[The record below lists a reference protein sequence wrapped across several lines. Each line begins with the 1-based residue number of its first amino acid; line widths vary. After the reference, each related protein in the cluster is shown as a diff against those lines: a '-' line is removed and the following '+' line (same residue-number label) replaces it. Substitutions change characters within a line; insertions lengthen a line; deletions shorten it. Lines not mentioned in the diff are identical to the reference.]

1 METLWQD
8 LKYAVR
14 MLAKKPAFTG
24 IAVLTLALGIGANT
38 AIFSVVNTVLL
49 RALPF
54 PHPDRLVM
62 LWEKDKDGS
71 SDNTSFATYVDWRNE
86 SHSLEHIAVISYWFP
101 TIIGQDHAEKLEG
114 LRVSTSFFSVLGVK
128 PALGRDFLTE
138 EDQRGNHHVVIL
150 SHGLWARKFGSDPG
164 IAGKPITMDGIVYVV
179 VGVMPA
185 GFESLFSSNRERPA
199 EIWAPL
205 AYNATLPWAC
215 RTCRHLR
222 AVARLDAGV
231 PLEQARAEMN
241 TLSHNLFLQYPHD
254 YSAEGVVITPLH
266 EQLVGDVRPAL
277 IALLGAVGFVLL
289 IACGNVA
296 NLLLGLAAQRRREVA
311 IRAALGGSR
320 ARLIRQLLTE
330 SVLLALLGGAA
341 GLLLAV
347 WGVDFLVSLAPSN
360 LPRLD
365 QIHLDGQVL
374 AYTLGLCLLTGVI
387 FGMAPALQIFRLD
400 PNESLKEGGRQ
411 MGASERRPL
420 RSALVVSGV
429 ALALMLLIGSG
440 LMLRSVSRLLAV
452 NPGFDTSHL
461 LTMEVD
467 FSGAS
472 YREDVPCAEGPC
484 LTVKN
489 FYQQALERIR
499 ALPGVDSAGVVSQ
512 LPLGGNFDR
521 YGMHIEGKL
530 SPNPE
535 DDPSADRYGISLGYL
550 HAMRI
555 PVLRGREFTAEDR
568 ADTTPV
574 VLISETFTRRVW
586 PNEDPLGK
594 RIQMGGFGPTGGPW
608 RSIAGVVGDVRHQG
622 LDAPSTMQI
631 YLPQSQWL
639 DSSTILAVR
648 AKGDPGSL
656 AGAVRN
662 AVWSVDK
669 NQPISNVATMD
680 RVIATSMA
688 QRRFAM
694 TLFSI
699 FAGLALVL
707 AAVGLYGVLAHS
719 VSTRTNEIGV
729 RIALGAQGSDILRLV
744 VNQGLFLTALGI
756 AIGLAGAAGLTRF
769 LQSQLFGVAP
779 TDPVT
784 FAAVPAL
791 LAAVA
796 LLACYVPA
804 RRATR
809 VDPMVALRYE

>member
-8 LKYAVR
+8 LRYAVR
-14 MLAKKPAFTG
+14 MLAKKPGFTA

-54 PHPDRLVM
+54 PHPERLVM
-62 LWEKDKDGS
+62 LWEKDKDGTTN
-71 SDNTSFATYVDWRNE
+71 NTSFATYVDWRNQ
-86 SHSLEHIAVISYWFP
+86 SHSLEHVAAISYWFP
-101 TIIGQDHAEKLEG
+101 TIVGQDHAEKLEG

-128 PALGRDFLTE
+128 PAIGRDFETR
-138 EDQRGNHHVVIL
+138 EDERGNHHVVIL

-164 IAGKPITMDGIVYVV
+164 IAGKPITMDGVVYVV
-179 VGVMPA
+179 VGVMPE
-185 GFESLFSSNRERPA
+185 GFESLFSTNRERPA

-222 AVARLDAGV
+222 AVARLNAGV
-231 PLEQARAEMN
+231 SLAQAGAEMN
-241 TLSHNLFLQYPHD
+241 TISHDLFVQYPHD
-254 YSAEGVVITPLH
+254 YSAEGVVMTPLH

-277 IALLGAVGFVLL
+277 FALLGAVGFVLL

-311 IRAALGGSR
+311 IRSALGSSR
-320 ARLIRQLLTE
+320 WRLIRQLLTE
-330 SVLLALLGGAA
+330 SVLLAMLGGAA
-341 GLLLAV
+341 GLLFAV

-365 QIHLDGQVL
+365 QIHLDSQVL

-440 LMLRSVSRLLAV
+440 LMLRSVSKLLAV
-452 NPGFDTSHL
+452 NPGFDSEKL

-467 FSGAS
+467 FTGSG
-472 YREDVPCAEGPC
+472 YREDVPCAAGPC
-484 LTVKN
+484 LAAQN
-489 FYQQALERIR
+489 FYRQALERIQT
-499 ALPGVDSAGVVSQ
+499 LPGVEAAGVVSQ
-512 LPLGGNFDR
+512 LPLGGNMDR
-521 YGMHIEGKL
+521 YGMHVEGKL

-535 DDPSADRYGISLGYL
+535 DDPSADRYAVSLDYL
-550 HAMRI
+550 RAMRI
-555 PVLRGREFTAEDR
+555 PVLRGRSFNEQDR
-568 ADTTPV
+568 ADSPAV
-574 VLISETFTRRVW
+574 ALISETFARRIW
-586 PNEDPLGK
+586 SHEDPLGH
-594 RIQMGGFGPTGGPW
+594 RIKMGDPQGPW
-608 RSIAGVVGDVRHQG
+608 RTIVGVVGDVRHTG
-622 LDAPSTMQI
+622 LDAPSAMQI
-631 YLPQSQWL
+631 YLPHSQWL
-639 DSSTILAVR
+639 DSSTVLAVR
-648 AKGDPGSL
+648 TKGDPGSL
-656 AGAVRN
+656 AGAVRD
-662 AVWSVDK
+662 AIWSVDK
-669 NQPISNVATMD
+669 NQPISKVATMD

-707 AAVGLYGVLAHS
+707 AAVGLYGVLAHN
-719 VSTRTNEIGV
+719 VSTRTNELGV
-729 RIALGAQGSDILRLV
+729 RIALGAQKGDILRLV
-744 VNQGLFLTALGI
+744 VRQGLLLTAMGI
-756 AIGLAGAAGLTRF
+756 AIGVAGALALTRF
-769 LQSQLFGVAP
+769 LASQLFGVTP

-784 FAAVPAL
+784 FAGVPML

-796 LLACYVPA
+796 LLACYIPA